1 MPHYLLFILTLVIS
15 WSSHGLLAG
24 QGTPTNDAC
33 AKAIPIEPGQ
43 KISGQNNMSATVGF
57 EFETPATF
65 ETTCIQTIENDMWY
79 KFSSEEAYEFYEVV
93 ISTAGCNTPAGL
105 QALLIRSDD
114 CNNKHYIYRAC
125 ANKINTDTIFL
136 YLHEPQAGLNYLI
149 YVDGYDG
156 TMCDFEVELRG
167 KKRLAPSDYR
177 NLRFDYEL
185 DVPVTYDLPELKT
198 DFLNNQ
204 VVIEW
209 EAEADE
215 DISFFFV
222 ELLPDL
228 GPDLDDAS
236 RYARVVGIL
245 EKRAFVDAQRTFYEF
260 RDYITPFQDDKTYSY
275 RIVRIDGQGNRAA
288 SSTFSIKS
296 RMIETF
302 FVADV
307 RETPEKGIYTVH
319 YINRKK
325 KQNYNISVTDSE
337 GKRLKNMTLPKV
349 PLSDGDVK
357 IDMREYDPGIYFFEM
372 SDGKQAFKRQFNT
385 FE

>member
-1 MPHYLLFILTLVIS
+1 MPHYLLSLLILAFS
-15 WSSHGLLAG
+15 GASAGLLAG
-24 QGTPTNDAC
+24 QASPSNDAC
-33 AKAIPIEPGQ
+33 AKAIRIEPGQ

-79 KFSSEEAYEFYEVV
+79 KFTTESDYEYYEVV

-114 CNNKHYIYRAC
+114 CNNKHYTYRAC

-156 TMCDFEVELRG
+156 TMCDFEVELRAR
-167 KKRLAPSDYR
+167 KSLNPADYR
-177 NLRFDYEL
+177 NLRFDYEF
-185 DVPVTYDLPELKT
+185 DDAATYELPDLKT

-209 EAEADE
+209 AAEAEE

-222 ELLPDL
+222 ELIPDL
-228 GPDLDDAS
+228 GPEIDDAS

-245 EKRAFVDAQRTFYEF
+245 EKRNFVDAQRTFYEF
-260 RDYITPFQDDKTYSY
+260 RDYITPFQNDLPYSY

-288 SSTFSIKS
+288 STTFSIQSK
-296 RMIETF
+296 MIETF
-302 FVADV
+302 FVGEV
-307 RETPEKGIYTVH
+307 RETPEEGIYTVH
-319 YINRKK
+319 YINKKK
-325 KQNYNISVTDSE
+325 KQNYRISVEDQN
-337 GKRLKNMTLPKV
+337 GKQLKNMVLEKV
-349 PLSDGDVK
+349 PATDGDVK
-357 IDMREYDPGIYFFEM
+357 IDMRENEKGIYFFEM
-372 SDGKQAFKRQFNT
+372 SNGKESFKRQFNT